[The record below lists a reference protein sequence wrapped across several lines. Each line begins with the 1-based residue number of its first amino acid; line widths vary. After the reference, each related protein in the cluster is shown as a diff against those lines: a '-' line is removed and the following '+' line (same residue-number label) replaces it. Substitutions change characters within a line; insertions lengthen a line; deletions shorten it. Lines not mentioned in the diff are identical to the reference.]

1 MATEFDLC
9 WSTVIAASDT
19 YEAFVHAPENGW
31 VQRCRLGL
39 GHDGTHGSDGGA
51 EPPDARRTWVLWLDG
66 QSGQR
71 LAELESCV
79 ASDGVHGGSCVL
91 FADHGGPHRFAPPSK
106 MRGFGAPYRSEPQ
119 ISRNGSRNG
128 TLVTV
133 GDVASR
139 EMAPEAP
146 PRRHR
151 EPDPEQEETAES
163 PRDPA
168 SSGVSPAG
176 DQPESNRSAGHS
188 RTPTVDEA
196 LLAVADA
203 LTDLARAL
211 RHRPAEPQR

>member
-9 WSTVIAASDT
+9 WSTVIAAPDT

-39 GHDGTHGSDGGA
+39 GHDGTHGSDAGA

-66 QSGQR
+66 RSDQH
-71 LAELESCV
+71 LAELDSCE
-79 ASDGVHGGSCVL
+79 ASDGVHGGGCVL
-91 FADHGGPHRFAPPSK
+91 FVDHGGPHRFAPPST
-106 MRGFGAPYRSEPQ
+106 MRGFGAPYRPDPEVSL
-119 ISRNGSRNG
+119 NGSRNG

-133 GDVASR
+133 GEGPSFEV
-139 EMAPEAP
+139 APEAS

-151 EPDPEQEETAES
+151 EPEPEQVTTES
-163 PRDPA
+163 IGDPA
-168 SSGVSPAG
+168 PNKISRAG
-176 DQPESNRSAGHS
+176 DQQQSNRTAGHS

-211 RHRPAEPQR
+211 GHRPADPQR

>member
-1 MATEFDLC
+1 VATEFDLC
-9 WSTVIAASDT
+9 WYTVIVASDT
-19 YEAFVHAPENGW
+19 YEAFVRAPENGW
-31 VQRCRLGL
+31 VQRCRLAL
-39 GHDGTHGSDGGA
+39 GHDGTHASDAGA

-66 QSGQR
+66 QSDQR

-79 ASDGVHGGSCVL
+79 ASDGIHGGSCVL

-106 MRGFGAPYRSEPQ
+106 MRGFGAPYRPEPQ
-119 ISRNGSRNG
+119 VSRNGSRNG

-133 GDVASR
+133 SDEPSR
-139 EMAPEAP
+139 EVAPKAL

-151 EPDPEQEETAES
+151 EPEPEHLTTES
-163 PRDPA
+163 AGDPA
-168 SSGVSPAG
+168 SSGTSRAG
-176 DQPESNRSAGHS
+176 GHQESNRAAGHS

-211 RHRPAEPQR
+211 RHRTADPQR

>member
-39 GHDGTHGSDGGA
+39 GHDGTHGSDAGA
-51 EPPDARRTWVLWLDG
+51 EPPEARRTWVLWLDG

-71 LAELESCV
+71 LAELDSCV
-79 ASDGVHGGSCVL
+79 ASDGVQGGNCVL
-91 FADHGGPHRFAPPSK
+91 FADHGGPHRFAPPST
-106 MRGFGAPYRSEPQ
+106 MRGFGAPYRPEVKV
-119 ISRNGSRNG
+119 SRNGSRNG

-133 GDVASR
+133 SDEASR
-139 EMAPEAP
+139 EMTPEAP

-151 EPDPEQEETAES
+151 EPEPEHVPTES
-163 PRDPA
+163 PRGPA
-168 SSGVSPAG
+168 SSAVSPAD
-176 DQPESNRSAGHS
+176 DQEKSSRAAGHS

-211 RHRPAEPQR
+211 RHRPAEPKE